1 MLGLLNTSQKAET
14 QKKRESSFT
23 KLAKE
28 STSNSSTAYSNYAKS
43 SPNKIHYN
51 TGLGESKYDKEIN
64 LDTDVNPNDVK
75 DSIDNFR
82 TKKRNEEII
91 FYTKLIIGLIIA
103 FVAFSYLQKYL
114 KRSKIQ

>member
-1 MLGLLNTSQKAET
+1 
-14 QKKRESSFT
+14 
-23 KLAKE
+23 
-28 STSNSSTAYSNYAKS
+28 
-43 SPNKIHYN
+43 
-51 TGLGESKYDKEIN
+51 

-75 DSIDNFR
+75 GSIDNFR
-82 TKKRNEEII
+82 TKKRNEEIM